1 MIIDAHTHSLS
12 ADNAIIAAQ
21 PTDFAPQPGRL
32 YSIGIHPWNTD
43 QATEAHMALL
53 QQCARHPQVVAIG
66 ETGLDSLR
74 GASLERQTAIFE
86 QHISL
91 AQQLHMP
98 LIIHCVRTSQQVLA
112 LHRQLA
118 ITVPCAIHGM
128 RSNHHV
134 AQALLDAGFYLS
146 FGPRFNLR
154 SIQATPLDRLLIET
168 DDSGQSITQVAQAIA
183 PTLSLDTNDLL
194 ALAARNLNYLIA
206 PNDTIGDGSELYHF

>member
-1 MIIDAHTHSLS
+1 
-12 ADNAIIAAQ
+12 
-21 PTDFAPQPGRL
+21 
-32 YSIGIHPWNTD
+32 
-43 QATEAHMALL
+43 
-53 QQCARHPQVVAIG
+53 
-66 ETGLDSLR
+66 
-74 GASLERQTAIFE
+74 
-86 QHISL
+86 
-91 AQQLHMP
+91 MP

-146 FGPRFNLR
+146 FGTRFNPQAVR
-154 SIQATPLDRLLIET
+154 ATPLDRILIET

-194 ALAARNLNYLIA
+194 ALAATNLQRFLA
-206 PNDTIGDGSELYHF
+206 DRH

>member
-32 YSIGIHPWNTD
+32 YSIGIHPWNTEVT
-43 QATEAHMALL
+43 TESHIELL
-53 QQCARHPQVVAIG
+53 QQCAQHPQVVAIG

-168 DDSGQSITQVAQAIA
+168 DDSPADINDVACQVAD
-183 PTLSLDTNDLL
+183 TLALTAAEVKSL
-194 ALAARNLNYLIA
+194 ALANARRLLE
-206 PNDTIGDGSELYHF
+206 PST